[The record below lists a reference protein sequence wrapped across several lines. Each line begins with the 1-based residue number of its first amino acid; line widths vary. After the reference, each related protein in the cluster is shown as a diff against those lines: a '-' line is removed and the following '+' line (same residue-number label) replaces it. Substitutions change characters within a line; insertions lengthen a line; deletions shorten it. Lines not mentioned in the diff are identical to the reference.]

1 MAYEFDWS
9 SIPGSLP
16 FLAEGMLVSL
26 EITAVALVVGMV
38 WGTVLALMRLSP
50 VAPLRWF
57 ATGYIN
63 LFRSVPLVM
72 VLLWFFLIVPQ
83 LFTQLCN
90 LSPATDLRL
99 TSAMVGFALFE
110 SAYYAEIIRAGIQ
123 SVPKGQ
129 LAAATALGL
138 SRLQAM
144 RLVIL
149 PQAMRNMVP
158 LLLTQAIVLFQ
169 DTSLVYVS
177 ALADFFGS
185 AYKVGDR
192 DGRLVEM
199 LLFAGVV
206 YFVLCFALSRLVQAL
221 QKPKAQH

>member
-83 LFTQLCN
+83 LFTQLFN

-129 LAAATALGL
+129 LAGRVL
-138 SRLQAM
+138 
-144 RLVIL
+144 LV
-149 PQAMRNMVP
+149 
-158 LLLTQAIVLFQ
+158 
-169 DTSLVYVS
+169 DD
-177 ALADFFGS
+177 LADSGVTLRAVVDRLRAMPAIEELRS
-185 AYKVGDR
+185 AVIWVK
-192 DGRLVEM
+192 
-199 LLFAGVV
+199 GVSSYTPEYYV
-206 YFVLCFALSRLVQAL
+206 DTLPTSPWIHQPFEAYDSMRPEAIRKRHQG
-221 QKPKAQH
+221 